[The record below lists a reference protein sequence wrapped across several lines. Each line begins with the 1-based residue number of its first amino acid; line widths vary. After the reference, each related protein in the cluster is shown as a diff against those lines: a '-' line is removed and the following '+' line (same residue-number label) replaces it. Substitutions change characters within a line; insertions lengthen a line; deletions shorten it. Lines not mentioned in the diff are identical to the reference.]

1 MFLQNLLKTIKMKH
15 TLLVTLTTNDLR
27 NLISEVLEE
36 KLFRLSSESKETQK
50 EVSLISRLDVAKLFG
65 VSKTTVDKW
74 RRWKILPPS
83 IKMSSRIFFNREQ
96 IIEVVKRRQKN
107 PNDFLIT

>member
-1 MFLQNLLKTIKMKH
+1 MKQ

-50 EVSLISRLDVAKLFG
+50 EVSLISRLDVAKHFG
-65 VSKTTVDKW
+65 VSKTTIDKW
-74 RRWKILPPS
+74 RRCKILPPA
-83 IKMSSRIFFNREQ
+83 IKISSRVFFNKDQ
-96 IIEVVKRRQKN
+96 ILEFVKRRQKN
-107 PNDFLIT
+107 PNDFLLT

>member
-1 MFLQNLLKTIKMKH
+1 MKKQV
-15 TLLVTLTTNDLR
+15 TLIVTLTTSDLR

-50 EVSLISRLDVAKLFG
+50 DVSLISRLDVAKLFG
-65 VSKTTVDKW
+65 VSKTTIDKW

-96 IIEVVKRRQKN
+96 IIDVVKRQQKN